1 MCLYYQLPRNRK
13 TCDAHVTLNCYT
25 THFALK
31 KKKKFISKKC
41 ILDKKQFGIVLIEKL
56 KGWGREK
63 THSSVYREL
72 K

>member
-1 MCLYYQLPRNRK
+1 MCLYYRLPRNRK
-13 TCDAHVTLNCYT
+13 ICDAHVTLNCYT

-31 KKKKFISKKC
+31 KKKSISKKS
-41 ILDKKQFGIVLIEKL
+41 ILNEKQFGIVLIEKL

-63 THSSVYREL
+63 THSSVHLEL

>member
-25 THFALK
+25 TILLSK
-31 KKKKFISKKC
+31 KKIISKKS

-56 KGWGREK
+56 KGWGREE
-63 THSSVYREL
+63 THSSV
-72 K
+72 